1 MTNEQKQIE
10 QAMICLKE
18 AYDTLNNLLPTDQKK
33 EQFKSIGEDYGSR
46 RIFDTVKAVFEVNPL
61 VQGRQKEV
69 VLARHALRYLLRK
82 HTMRSLESIGKLS
95 GTNDHKSVL
104 HSTRVAKT
112 LIETDAKYAELIT
125 KCEEKI

>member
-1 MTNEQKQIE
+1 MNQQQKQIE
-10 QAMICLKE
+10 QAMLALRE
-18 AYDTLNNLLPTDQKK
+18 AYDILNDLLPTDQKK
-33 EQFKSIGEDYGSR
+33 EQFKSMGEDYGSR
-46 RIFDTVKAVFEVNPL
+46 RIFDVVKSIFETNPL
-61 VQGRQKEV
+61 VHGRQKEV

-104 HSTRVAKT
+104 HSVRVAKN
-112 LIETDAKYAELIT
+112 LIDTDKMFAQLIT

>member
-1 MTNEQKQIE
+1 MTQDQKQIE
-10 QAMICLKE
+10 QAMLALKE
-18 AYDTLNNLLPTDQKK
+18 AYEILNNLLPDNQKK

-46 RIFDTVKAVFEVNPL
+46 RIFDTVKNVFEVNPL
-61 VQGRQKEV
+61 LEGRQKEV

-104 HSTRVAKT
+104 HSTRVAKN
-112 LIETDAKYAELIT
+112 LIETDPIFAELIT
-125 KCEEKI
+125 KCEEII